1 MRNKK
6 RTNQR
11 HSQRG
16 SRYTPPVR
24 KADVYS
30 FNDYGPHLP
39 RIALGEPRLCVIQ
52 HPAKPEPEDVLGVL
66 ALFMAGENW
75 TIVDSQVIF
84 EQEDIVVHHDIEG
97 KFETRLGLAHVLYLG
112 EVNGITIT
120 FGHSDIEALDR
131 FLAGSQS
138 FLKRLLHRRGDSN
151 WFRPVSGSA
160 VMRAALDIA
169 RRSGLVPPQDQ
180 EMNEWNIELIRRR
193 WTFGGET
200 PLCDAVQQGLKDAI
214 KITSRR

>member
-1 MRNKK
+1 
-6 RTNQR
+6 
-11 HSQRG
+11 
-16 SRYTPPVR
+16 
-24 KADVYS
+24 
-30 FNDYGPHLP
+30 
-39 RIALGEPRLCVIQ
+39 
-52 HPAKPEPEDVLGVL
+52 
-66 ALFMAGENW
+66 MAGENW
-75 TIVDSQVIF
+75 TLLGGQVII
-84 EQEDIVVHHDIEG
+84 EQEDVVVHRDIEG

-120 FGHSDIEALDR
+120 FGHSDIEALGR

-138 FLKRLLHRRGDSN
+138 FLKRLSHCRGDSN

-160 VMRAALDIA
+160 VMREALDIA